1 MRSRRAPA
9 RALIEAGVPVAVASD
24 ANPGTC
30 YTESLPAVAVHA
42 CLDSGLSVEETLTGM
57 TLNAAASLGLAG
69 EIGSLEPGKWA
80 DLLILDA
87 PDDRHLIYHW
97 GVQPGGPRDRAGPVD
112 RKQTAVTDFSKLS
125 LEQFLAA
132 LASDAPT
139 PGGGTAAAVAGAMG
153 AALAEMVAQLTLSK
167 EKYAS
172 AHDAVRPIA
181 EAGQLARAEFL
192 NLARE
197 DSEAYDR
204 VVAARRLPKDTE
216 AEKAARAAA
225 DRRSPAG
232 TPPRCRC
239 ARPRPPSG
247 CSRPSPS
254 SPRRATPTPSRTS
267 GAAALL
273 LDACVE
279 GALLNVGI
287 NLAGIED
294 ATFVAEM
301 QRETAVLQE
310 ESQRL
315 RSQVVALVR
324 KRF

>member
-1 MRSRRAPA
+1 M
-9 RALIEAGVPVAVASD
+9 
-24 ANPGTC
+24 
-30 YTESLPAVAVHA
+30 
-42 CLDSGLSVEETLTGM
+42 
-57 TLNAAASLGLAG
+57 
-69 EIGSLEPGKWA
+69 
-80 DLLILDA
+80 
-87 PDDRHLIYHW
+87 
-97 GVQPGGPRDRAGPVD
+97 
-112 RKQTAVTDFSKLS
+112 TDFSKLS

-172 AHDAVRPIA
+172 AHEAVRPIA
-181 EAGQLARAEFL
+181 EAGQLARTEFL
-192 NLARE
+192 SLARE

-216 AEKAARAAA
+216 AEKAARQRRIEVASRNATEVPMRTAQAAIRLLA
-225 DRRSPAG
+225 ALPELAEKGNPNAVSDVGAG
-232 TPPRCRC
+232 
-239 ARPRPPSG
+239 
-247 CSRPSPS
+247 
-254 SPRRATPTPSRTS
+254 
-267 GAAALL
+267 ALL

-287 NLAGIED
+287 NLSGIMD

-301 QRETAVLQE
+301 QSETAILQG

-315 RSQVVALVR
+315 RSKVVALVR